1 MPMCSAVH
9 CSLSLAGGTPDYDAT
24 PVQYLAQLHVPG
36 LSHGVLVPGIY
47 RMGDGPAEYRLR
59 PGRAGPAGAVERIG
73 VSSAADACVN
83 GAGASGIV
91 RFLRDQDDRSRFFLN
106 S

>member
-47 RMGDGPAEYRLR
+47 RMGDEPAD
-59 PGRAGPAGAVERIG
+59 
-73 VSSAADACVN
+73 SAADACVN

-91 RFLRDQDDRSRFFLN
+91 RFLRDQDNRSRF

>member
-36 LSHGVLVPGIY
+36 LATACWCPASIEWGTDPQNIAFARAALALLEQLNALACPAPLMHVLMVQAPRVLFG
-47 RMGDGPAEYRLR
+47 
-59 PGRAGPAGAVERIG
+59 
-73 VSSAADACVN
+73 
-83 GAGASGIV
+83 
-91 RFLRDQDDRSRFFLN
+91 F
-106 S
+106 